1 MYPDDPIA
9 NLNAANS
16 AILKKDY
23 RRALRYLANAE
34 ELPEAA
40 YARGALEIYMDEPQ
54 AALPYLQQASGLG
67 IEQADAALEELA
79 VNRYKITMT
88 TNK

>member
-1 MYPDDPIA
+1 
-9 NLNAANS
+9 
-16 AILKKDY
+16 
-23 RRALRYLANAE
+23 
-34 ELPEAA
+34 
-40 YARGALEIYMDEPQ
+40 MDEPQ